1 MELNF
6 KKYGDSGEPLIIIHG
21 LLGMLDNWSSHAR
34 FFKDQGYR
42 VYLVDARNHGR
53 SPWSDEMN
61 YEVMMEDL
69 KEFLDSQSINEAHL
83 LGHSMGGKIVMKFA
97 QNYAYRVKKLIVAD
111 ISPMSY
117 PVHHELILKGLRNV
131 PLDKIEKRTE
141 ADEFLA
147 EYIKVVGIRQFLM
160 KSLHRKKDKTFGW
173 RFNLDAIEANIERMG
188 DAVMDSRY
196 QGKTLFIRGGASD
209 YIKDNQLDELKVSF
223 PNSEI
228 KTIEKV
234 GHWLHA
240 EEPKV
245 FDEYVIDFL
254 G

>member
-111 ISPMSY
+111 IFPMSY

-147 EYIKVVGIRQFLM
+147 EYIKVVGIRQFLK
-160 KSLHRKKDKTFGW
+160 KSLQK
-173 RFNLDAIEANIERMG
+173 
-188 DAVMDSRY
+188 S
-196 QGKTLFIRGGASD
+196 
-209 YIKDNQLDELKVSF
+209 
-223 PNSEI
+223 
-228 KTIEKV
+228 
-234 GHWLHA
+234 
-240 EEPKV
+240 
-245 FDEYVIDFL
+245 
-254 G
+254 